1 MRLLDE
7 GSDKSINRV
16 TVYLT
21 KSEAD
26 ELYNDL
32 KRIIDTPKNNHAHV
46 SSDDYKKEITIC
58 LYDENMLDEGFNDR
72 SKKLIK
78 YDE

>member
-7 GSDKSINRV
+7 GSDKSINKL
-16 TVYLT
+16 TIYLT
-21 KSEAD
+21 KSEAE
-26 ELYNDL
+26 ELYGDL

-46 SSDDYKKEITIC
+46 SSEDYKKEITIC
-58 LYDENMLDEGFNDR
+58 IYDENVIDESFNER

-78 YDE
+78 YDK